1 MDTAQWEAFSS
12 PRRIAVIGAS
22 ARPGPLN
29 FAQRLSRNNTHLG
42 FGGEIY
48 FVNPRYDSI
57 FGSPCYPDMQS
68 LPDKVDVCLI
78 NTPSQHVLSA
88 IEDGI
93 SAGVRSFIVH
103 AGGFG
108 EAGAEGIRRQEELRD
123 RCAEVGAALIGP
135 NCLGLYHS
143 GGPVALYGADIP
155 PGIRRGGLAVLAG
168 SGSVSVSMMQ
178 LGQSVG
184 LHSVVST
191 GNEAVTTAEDILEHL
206 VEDPDVTVIAL
217 FVEALR
223 QPDKFRDL
231 ARRANALGKPIV
243 ALKAGTSEKGAATA
257 GSHTGA
263 MVGTGASYRALFD
276 ELNVIA
282 VDDFEELRE
291 TVRVLTALG
300 QRSPA
305 HPGIAVAGMSGGK
318 LSVVVDLADRLGV
331 DIPPLMPETVR
342 RLNTALALPIETHAV
357 NPVDVGAGFR
367 NGKPSTETLGE
378 CVRILAADP
387 QIGLVLVQQSLSGT
401 GLANAL
407 ERSWAQAVVDASA
420 DLAEPVVIVSENPV
434 PAHSGAAAADDERH
448 DGADPLLAG
457 PVPVLGGLRPAL
469 CAIRG
474 LSRWR
479 SRTNQVWTPPPATAT
494 IADPAAV
501 RERIRDRHGLL
512 DPAETETILA
522 AYDLPVMRTHLVT
535 TDSIAEL
542 PELEFPV
549 VAKVVSPDIAHK
561 SDVGGVILDINSVD
575 ELRAAYHRILSNV
588 REAHPTARI
597 TGVQIAPY
605 LSAGVELFMG
615 SRVEPGIGATVAV
628 GLGGTLVELLGQP
641 RIAAAPLDETTAHEA
656 LTNMT
661 GAKILNAFRGGPRAD
676 LDSLALTLSRLG
688 QLTAD
693 LADRII
699 DVDLNPIIVTHSHRG
714 GLVADARIVLN

>member
-12 PRRIAVIGAS
+12 PRRIAVVGAS

-48 FVNPRYDSI
+48 FVNPRHDSI
-57 FGSPCYPDMQS
+57 FDNPCYPDMQS

-88 IEDGI
+88 LDDGI

-108 EAGAEGIRRQEELRD
+108 ETGAEGISRQDELRD

-143 GGPVALYGADIP
+143 RGRVALYGADIP

-184 LHSVVST
+184 LHSAVST

-206 VEDPDVTVIAL
+206 VQDPGVTVIAL

-243 ALKAGTSEKGAATA
+243 ALKAGTSEKGAAAA

-276 ELNVIA
+276 QLNVIA

-291 TVRVLTALG
+291 TVRALTALG
-300 QRSPA
+300 RRGPT

-318 LSVVVDLADRLGV
+318 LSVVVDLAERLGI
-331 DIPPLMPETVR
+331 DIPPLAPQTVQ
-342 RLNTALALPIETHAV
+342 RLNTALALPAETHAV

-387 QIGLVLVQQSLSGT
+387 HVGLVLVQQSLSGT

-407 ERSWAQAVVDASA
+407 EHSWAQAVVDAAA
-420 DLAEPVVIVSENPV
+420 DLDETVVIVSEIPV
-434 PAHSGAAAADDERH
+434 PAAHNSDAAADECRDSI
-448 DGADPLLAG
+448 DPLLAG
-457 PVPVLGGLRPAL
+457 SVPVLGGLRPAL
-469 CAIRG
+469 CALRG

-479 SRTNQVWTPPPATAT
+479 GRTNQVWTPPPATAT
-494 IADPAAV
+494 TANPAV
-501 RERIRDRHGLL
+501 IRERIRDRHGLL
-512 DPAETETILA
+512 DPVETEAILA
-522 AYDLPVMRTHLVT
+522 AYDLPVMRTHLLT
-535 TDSIAEL
+535 TDSI
-542 PELEFPV
+542 PERPDLKFPV

-575 ELRAAYHRILSNV
+575 ELCTAYHRILSNV

-605 LSAGVELFMG
+605 LSAGIELFMG

-641 RIAAAPLDETTAHEA
+641 QVVAAPLDQATAREA
-656 LTNMT
+656 LTHMA
-661 GAKILNAFRGGPRAD
+661 GAKILDTFRGGPSAD
-676 LDSLALTLSRLG
+676 IDSLALTLSRLG
-688 QLTAD
+688 QLTTD
-693 LADRII
+693 LADRVV